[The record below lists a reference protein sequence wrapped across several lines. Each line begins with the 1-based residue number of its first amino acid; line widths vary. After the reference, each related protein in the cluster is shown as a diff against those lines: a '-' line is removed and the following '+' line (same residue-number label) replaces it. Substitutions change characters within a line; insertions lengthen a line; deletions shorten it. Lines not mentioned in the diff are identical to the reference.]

1 MMTHTHTQL
10 EVDRQMSAYEME
22 KSLEA
27 ISMLIKK
34 EARGIRISCA
44 MSVGEQAKETLD
56 ETVEQD
62 ENMAG
67 RFDSLER
74 ALEGLS
80 GMAIAAINRDKQQ
93 QMLLEHVSTRLTDLE
108 RKVTVSSTTSPPCPC
123 GGC

>member
-1 MMTHTHTQL
+1 
-10 EVDRQMSAYEME
+10 MSAYEME

-44 MSVGEQAKETLD
+44 MSVRDQVKGTLD
-56 ETVEQD
+56 ETVEHD

-74 ALEGLS
+74 VLEGLS